1 MKRGFFLKLAR
12 SNISKNRRFFLP
24 RILSEAGLLCVF
36 YIVFTL
42 RTDER
47 ILQLRGGQYIEVF
60 MSIGVAVMMLLSVI
74 LLFYINSFLMKQR
87 KREFGVYNI
96 LGMEKRHICRV
107 LFHETA
113 LSSLA
118 SVVLGL
124 AMGTLFYKLC
134 SLLICQLLNAE
145 IVLGFYFINARSLA
159 LSGAFFL
166 VLDVMAYGVN
176 CVTIARMKPVEML
189 SSANV
194 GEREPKVKWPL
205 LVLGLLALGG
215 GYYISVTTQNPLKA
229 IVLFFVA
236 VILVIIGTYFLFV
249 AGSIFVLKALKKNK
263 RFYYNKKHMPA
274 VSGLLYRMKQN
285 AVGLASIAI
294 LATGVLVMI
303 STTVSL
309 YAGAEETV
317 KRNFPQDYY
326 LSARYLQW
334 SDEGRLL
341 HAEDMP
347 RETLFRA
354 VEQGAEKNGLTIK
367 EMDFQEY
374 LTVSYRNENGGLYC
388 RQAGGNAA
396 DSLKG
401 LSVMTYITQ
410 EMYRSLGGE
419 ELNLAEDEIAVCPMD
434 IRQRGL
440 DRTEITIEGDSYQV
454 KTVLPEFPIRSGM
467 EELSTNCYGV
477 VVADDSVLAHLYDQQ
492 KQVYGDA
499 ASDYTRRIAAS
510 FAGRGANG
518 DVGEKLERDVEE
530 YLREYLKEVAF
541 PQQQEPGESLAI
553 TGNTVWGARE
563 SVTAMCGALLFLGI
577 LLGLVC
583 LFATVMI
590 VYYKQIS
597 EGYEDRTRFQIMQ
610 KVGMSRREVRKTI
623 NSQVLM
629 VFFLPL
635 IVAGIHLA
643 FAFPILEKLLHVLML
658 SSTSL
663 FVLCSLI
670 TFGVFAEVYVVIY
683 LGTART
689 YYKIVR

>member
-215 GYYISVTTQNPLKA
+215 GYYISLTTQNPLKA
-229 IVLFFVA
+229 LVLFFVA

-326 LSARYLQW
+326 LSARYLQR

-347 RETLFRA
+347 RETLLRA

-410 EMYRSLGGE
+410 EMYRSLGGGA
-419 ELNLAEDEIAVCPMD
+419 LDLAKNEIAVSPFNIKDMGFDC
-434 IRQRGL
+434 
-440 DRTEITIEGDSYQV
+440 TELTIDGYTYRV
-454 KTVLPEFPIRSGM
+454 KTVLPVFPVQSGIDVAA
-467 EELSTNCYGV
+467 TNCYGI
-477 VVADDSVLAHLYDQQ
+477 VVADESVLRQLYTQQ
-492 KQVYGDA
+492 KTVYGEA
-499 ASDYTRRIAAS
+499 AAEPVRRVAVS
-510 FAGRGANG
+510 FADREKAC
-518 DVGEKLERDVEE
+518 DLGEEFQRAVEE
-530 YLREYLKEVAF
+530 EASAAADVLWG
-541 PQQQEPGESLAI
+541 QE
-553 TGNTVWGARE
+553 ARIWFNNSALWTARS
-563 SVTAMCGALLFLGI
+563 SVVGMYGSLLFLGI

-583 LFATVMI
+583 LFATALI

-610 KVGMSRREVRKTI
+610 KVGMSRREVRNTI
-623 NSQVLM
+623 NSQVLL

-635 IVAGIHLA
+635 VVAGMHLA

-670 TFGVFAEVYVVIY
+670 TFGVFAGVYVVIY

-689 YYKIVR
+689 YYKIVK

>member
-1 MKRGFFLKLAR
+1 MKTGFFLKLAR

-42 RTDER
+42 RADER

-96 LGMEKRHICRV
+96 LGLEKRHICRV

-145 IVLGFYFINARSLA
+145 IVLGFYFINARSLT

-176 CVTIARMKPVEML
+176 CVTIARLKPVELL

-215 GYYISVTTQNPLKA
+215 GYYISLTTQNPLKA
-229 IVLFFVA
+229 LDLFFVA

-285 AVGLASIAI
+285 AVGLASIAV

-317 KRNFPQDYY
+317 KRNYPQDYY

-334 SDEGRLL
+334 SDEGQLL

-347 RETLFRA
+347 RETMLRA

-367 EMDFQEY
+367 EIALQEY
-374 LTVSYRNENGGLYC
+374 LTVSYIYENDTLTC
-388 RQAGGNAA
+388 ERVSGNAA
-396 DSLKG
+396 DNLKG
-401 LSVMTYITQ
+401 LSVITYITE

-419 ELNLAEDEIAVCPMD
+419 ALNLAKDEIAVCPMD
-434 IRQRGL
+434 IRQSGF
-440 DRTEITIEGDSYQV
+440 DRSTLTIGEDTYQI
-454 KTVLPEFPIRSGM
+454 KTTIPLFPISSGM
-467 EELSTNCYGV
+467 EAAATNSYGV
-477 VVADDSVLAHLYDQQ
+477 VVADESVLAHIFDQQ
-492 KQVYGDA
+492 KAAYGEA

-510 FAGRGANG
+510 FAGREANG
-518 DVGEKLERDVEE
+518 DVGEKLERDVEA
-530 YLREYLKEVAF
+530 YLKEAAF
-541 PQQQEPGESLAI
+541 PQQQEPGESLVI

-577 LLGLVC
+577 ILGLVC
-583 LFATVMI
+583 LFATVLI

-597 EGYEDRTRFQIMQ
+597 EGYEDRVRFQIMQ
-610 KVGMSRREVRKTI
+610 KVGMSRREVKSTI
-623 NSQVLM
+623 NSQVLL

-635 IVAGIHLA
+635 VVAGMHLA
-643 FAFPILEKLLHVLML
+643 FAFPILEKVLHILLL

-663 FVLCSLI
+663 FVICSLV
-670 TFGVFAEVYVVIY
+670 TFGVFAAVYTLIY
-683 LGTART
+683 MATART

>member
-96 LGMEKRHICRV
+96 LGLEKRHICRV

-205 LVLGLLALGG
+205 LVLGLLTLGG
-215 GYYISVTTQNPLKA
+215 GYYISLTTQNPLKA
-229 IVLFFVA
+229 LVLFFVA

-309 YAGAEETV
+309 YAGMQETLD
-317 KRNFPQDYY
+317 KNYPQDYY
-326 LSARYLQW
+326 LSVKNRF
-334 SDEGRLL
+334 EG
-341 HAEDMP
+341 ADTVDTMP
-347 RETLFRA
+347 PELVAQVVEKAAKEKGLDIRELKT
-354 VEQGAEKNGLTIK
+354 
-367 EMDFQEY
+367 QEY
-374 LTVSYRNENGGLYC
+374 LEASYLKQNDALCTQRSDGNMGELKDLTV
-388 RQAGGNAA
+388 
-396 DSLKG
+396 
-401 LSVMTYITQ
+401 VTYITE
-410 EMYRSLGGE
+410 EMYRSLSGE
-419 ELNLAEDEIAVCPMD
+419 ALDLAKNEIAVSPFNIKDM
-434 IRQRGL
+434 GF
-440 DRTEITIEGDSYQV
+440 DRTELTIDGYTYRV
-454 KTVLPEFPIRSGM
+454 KTVLPVFPVQSGIDVAA
-467 EELSTNCYGV
+467 TNCYGV

-518 DVGEKLERDVEE
+518 DVGEKLERDVEA
-530 YLREYLKEVAF
+530 YLKEVTF
-541 PQQQEPGESLAI
+541 PQQQEPGESLVI

-577 LLGLVC
+577 ILGLVC

-597 EGYEDRTRFQIMQ
+597 EGYEDRARFQIMQ
-610 KVGMSRREVRKTI
+610 KVGMSRREVKSTI
-623 NSQVLM
+623 NSQVLL

-635 IVAGIHLA
+635 VVAGLHLA
-643 FAFPILEKLLHVLML
+643 FAFPILEKVLHILLL

-663 FVLCSLI
+663 FVACSLI
-670 TFGVFAEVYVVIY
+670 TFGVFAGVYVVIY

>member
-1 MKRGFFLKLAR
+1 MKTGFFLKLAR

-60 MSIGVAVMMLLSVI
+60 MSIGTAVMMMLSVI

-96 LGMEKRHICRV
+96 LGLEKRHICRV

-145 IVLGFYFINARSLA
+145 IILGFYFINARSLA

-166 VLDVMAYGVN
+166 VLDVVSYGVN

-194 GEREPKVKWPL
+194 GEREPKVKWAL

-215 GYYISVTTQNPLKA
+215 GYYISLTTQNPLKA
-229 IVLFFVA
+229 LVLFFVA

-341 HAEDMP
+341 HSEDIP
-347 RETLFRA
+347 RETLLRA

-374 LTVSYRNENGGLYC
+374 LTVSYIYENDTLTC
-388 RQAGGNAA
+388 ERVSGNAA
-396 DSLKG
+396 DNLKG
-401 LSVMTYITQ
+401 LSVITYITE

-419 ELNLAEDEIAVCPMD
+419 ALNLAKDEIAVCPMD
-434 IRQRGL
+434 IRQSGF
-440 DRTEITIEGDSYQV
+440 DRPTLTIGEDTYQI
-454 KTVLPEFPIRSGM
+454 KTTIPLFPISSGM
-467 EELSTNCYGV
+467 EAAATNSYGIV
-477 VVADDSVLAHLYDQQ
+477 VEDESVLAHIFDQQ
-492 KQVYGDA
+492 KAAYGEA

-510 FAGRGANG
+510 FAGRGANS

-530 YLREYLKEVAF
+530 YLKEAAF
-541 PQQQEPGESLAI
+541 PQQQEPGEGLTI

-577 LLGLVC
+577 ILGLVC
-583 LFATVMI
+583 LFATVLI

-597 EGYEDRTRFQIMQ
+597 EGYEDRARFQIMQ
-610 KVGMSRREVRKTI
+610 KVGMSRREVKSTI
-623 NSQVLM
+623 NSQVLL

-635 IVAGIHLA
+635 VVAGIHLA
-643 FAFPILEKLLHVLML
+643 FAFPILEKVLHILLL

-663 FVLCSLI
+663 FVACSLV
-670 TFGVFAEVYVVIY
+670 TFGVFAAVYTLIY
-683 LGTART
+683 TATART

>member
-1 MKRGFFLKLAR
+1 MKTGFFLKLAR

-60 MSIGVAVMMLLSVI
+60 MSIGTAVMMLLSVI

-96 LGMEKRHICRV
+96 LGLEKRHICRV

-118 SVVLGL
+118 SAVLGL

-145 IVLGFYFINARSLA
+145 IILGFYFINARSLA

-166 VLDVMAYGVN
+166 VLDVVSYGVN

-194 GEREPKVKWPL
+194 GEREPKVKWAL
-205 LVLGLLALGG
+205 LVLGVLALGG
-215 GYYISVTTQNPLKA
+215 GYYISLTTQNPLKA
-229 IVLFFVA
+229 LVLFFVA

-341 HAEDMP
+341 HSEDMP
-347 RETLFRA
+347 RETLLRA

-374 LTVSYRNENGGLYC
+374 LTVSYIYENDTLTC
-388 RQAGGNAA
+388 ERVSGNAA
-396 DSLKG
+396 DNLKG
-401 LSVMTYITQ
+401 LSVITYITE

-419 ELNLAEDEIAVCPMD
+419 ALNLAKDEIAVCPMD
-434 IRQRGL
+434 IRQSGF
-440 DRTEITIEGDSYQV
+440 DRPTLTIGEDTYQI
-454 KTVLPEFPIRSGM
+454 KTTIPLFPISSGM
-467 EELSTNCYGV
+467 EAAATNSYGIV
-477 VVADDSVLAHLYDQQ
+477 VEDESVLAHIFDQQ
-492 KQVYGDA
+492 KAAYGEA

-518 DVGEKLERDVEE
+518 DVGEKLERDVEA
-530 YLREYLKEVAF
+530 YLKEAAF
-541 PQQQEPGESLAI
+541 PQQQEPGEGMTI

-577 LLGLVC
+577 ILGLVC
-583 LFATVMI
+583 LFATVLI

-597 EGYEDRTRFQIMQ
+597 EGYEDRARFQIMQ
-610 KVGMSRREVRKTI
+610 KVGMSRREVKSTI
-623 NSQVLM
+623 NSQVLL

-635 IVAGIHLA
+635 VVAGMHLA
-643 FAFPILEKLLHVLML
+643 FAFPILEKMLHILFL

-663 FVLCSLI
+663 FVACSLV
-670 TFGVFAEVYVVIY
+670 TFGVFAAVYTLIY
-683 LGTART
+683 TATART

>member
-1 MKRGFFLKLAR
+1 MKTGFFLKLAR

-42 RTDER
+42 RADER

-96 LGMEKRHICRV
+96 LGLEKRHICRV

-145 IVLGFYFINARSLA
+145 IVLGFYFINARSLT

-176 CVTIARMKPVEML
+176 CVTIARLKPVELL

-215 GYYISVTTQNPLKA
+215 SYYISLTTQNPLKA
-229 IVLFFVA
+229 LVLFFVA

-285 AVGLASIAI
+285 AVGLASIAV

-317 KRNFPQDYY
+317 KRNYPQDYY

-334 SDEGRLL
+334 SDEGQLL

-347 RETLFRA
+347 RETMLRA

-367 EMDFQEY
+367 EIALQEY
-374 LTVSYRNENGGLYC
+374 LTVSYIYENDTLTC
-388 RQAGGNAA
+388 ERVSGNAA
-396 DSLKG
+396 DNLKG
-401 LSVMTYITQ
+401 LSVITYITE

-419 ELNLAEDEIAVCPMD
+419 ALNLAKDEIAVCPMD
-434 IRQRGL
+434 IRQSGF
-440 DRTEITIEGDSYQV
+440 DRPTLTIGEDTYQI
-454 KTVLPEFPIRSGM
+454 KTTIPLFPISSGM
-467 EELSTNCYGV
+467 EAAATNSYGV
-477 VVADDSVLAHLYDQQ
+477 VVADESVLAHIFDQQ
-492 KQVYGDA
+492 KAAYGEA

-510 FAGRGANG
+510 FAGREANG
-518 DVGEKLERDVEE
+518 DVGEKLERDVEA
-530 YLREYLKEVAF
+530 YLKEAAF
-541 PQQQEPGESLAI
+541 PQQQEPGESLVI

-577 LLGLVC
+577 ILGLVC
-583 LFATVMI
+583 LFATVLI

-597 EGYEDRTRFQIMQ
+597 EGYEDRVRFQIMQ
-610 KVGMSRREVRKTI
+610 KVGMSRREVKSTI
-623 NSQVLM
+623 NSQVLL

-635 IVAGIHLA
+635 VVAGMHLA
-643 FAFPILEKLLHVLML
+643 FAFPILEKVLHILLL

-663 FVLCSLI
+663 FVICSLV
-670 TFGVFAEVYVVIY
+670 TFGVFAAVYTLIY
-683 LGTART
+683 MATART

>member
-1 MKRGFFLKLAR
+1 MKTGFFLKLAR

-42 RTDER
+42 RADER

-60 MSIGVAVMMLLSVI
+60 MSIGVVVMMLLSVI

-96 LGMEKRHICRV
+96 LGLEKRHICRV

-176 CVTIARMKPVEML
+176 CVTIARLKPVELL

-215 GYYISVTTQNPLKA
+215 GYYISLTTQNPLKA
-229 IVLFFVA
+229 LVLFFVA
-236 VILVIIGTYFLFV
+236 VILVIIGTYFMFV

-317 KRNFPQDYY
+317 KRNYPQDYY

-341 HAEDMP
+341 HSEDMP
-347 RETLFRA
+347 RETLLRA

-367 EMDFQEY
+367 EIALQEY
-374 LTVSYRNENGGLYC
+374 LTVSYIYENDTLTC
-388 RQAGGNAA
+388 ERVSGNAA
-396 DSLKG
+396 DNLKG
-401 LSVMTYITQ
+401 LSVITYITE

-419 ELNLAEDEIAVCPMD
+419 ALNLAKDEIAVCPMD
-434 IRQRGL
+434 IRQSGF
-440 DRTEITIEGDSYQV
+440 DRPTLTIGEDTYQI
-454 KTVLPEFPIRSGM
+454 KTTIPLFPISSGM
-467 EELSTNCYGV
+467 EAAATNSYGIV
-477 VVADDSVLAHLYDQQ
+477 VEDESVLAHIFDQQ
-492 KQVYGDA
+492 KAAYGEA

-530 YLREYLKEVAF
+530 YLKEAAF
-541 PQQQEPGESLAI
+541 PQQQEPGESLVI

-577 LLGLVC
+577 ILGLVC
-583 LFATVMI
+583 LFATVLI

-597 EGYEDRTRFQIMQ
+597 EGYEDRVRFQIMQ
-610 KVGMSRREVRKTI
+610 KVGMSRREVKSTI
-623 NSQVLM
+623 NSQVLL

-635 IVAGIHLA
+635 VVAGMHLA
-643 FAFPILEKLLHVLML
+643 FAFPILEKVLHILLL

-663 FVLCSLI
+663 FVICSLV
-670 TFGVFAEVYVVIY
+670 TFGVFAAVYTLIY
-683 LGTART
+683 MATART

>member
-24 RILSEAGLLCVF
+24 HILSEAGLLCVF

-96 LGMEKRHICRV
+96 LGLEKRHICRV

-205 LVLGLLALGG
+205 LVLGLLTLGG
-215 GYYISVTTQNPLKA
+215 GYYISLTTQNPLKA
-229 IVLFFVA
+229 LVLFFVA

-309 YAGAEETV
+309 YAGMQETLD
-317 KRNFPQDYY
+317 KNYPQDYY
-326 LSARYLQW
+326 LSVKNRF
-334 SDEGRLL
+334 EGT
-341 HAEDMP
+341 DTVDTMP
-347 RETLFRA
+347 PELVAQVVEKAAKEKGLDIRELKT
-354 VEQGAEKNGLTIK
+354 
-367 EMDFQEY
+367 QEY
-374 LTVSYRNENGGLYC
+374 LEASYLKQNDALCTQRSDGNMGELKDLTV
-388 RQAGGNAA
+388 
-396 DSLKG
+396 
-401 LSVMTYITQ
+401 VTYITE
-410 EMYRSLGGE
+410 EMYRSLSGE
-419 ELNLAEDEIAVCPMD
+419 ALDLAKNEIAVSPFNIKDM
-434 IRQRGL
+434 GF
-440 DRTEITIEGDSYQV
+440 DRTELTIDGYTYRV
-454 KTVLPEFPIRSGM
+454 KTVLPVFPVQSGIDVAA
-467 EELSTNCYGV
+467 TNCYGI
-477 VVADDSVLAHLYDQQ
+477 VVADESVLRQLYTQQ
-492 KQVYGDA
+492 KTVYGEA
-499 ASDYTRRIAAS
+499 AAEPVRRVAVS
-510 FAGRGANG
+510 FADREKAC
-518 DVGEKLERDVEE
+518 DLGEEFQRAVEE
-530 YLREYLKEVAF
+530 EASAAADALWG
-541 PQQQEPGESLAI
+541 QE
-553 TGNTVWGARE
+553 ARIWFNNSALWTARS
-563 SVTAMCGALLFLGI
+563 SVVGMYGSLLFLGI

-583 LFATVMI
+583 LFATALI

-610 KVGMSRREVRKTI
+610 KVGMSRREVRNTI

-635 IVAGIHLA
+635 VVAGMHLA

-670 TFGVFAEVYVVIY
+670 TFGVFAGVYVVIY

-689 YYKIVR
+689 YYKIVK

>member
-96 LGMEKRHICRV
+96 LGLEKRHICRV

-124 AMGTLFYKLC
+124 ALGTLLYKLC

-166 VLDVMAYGVN
+166 VLDVVAYGVN

-215 GYYISVTTQNPLKA
+215 GYYISLTTQNPLKA

-317 KRNFPQDYY
+317 KRNYPQDYY
-326 LSARYLQW
+326 LSARYMQW
-334 SDEGRLL
+334 SDEGVLL
-341 HAEDMP
+341 HSEDMP
-347 RETLFRA
+347 RETLLRA

-367 EMDFQEY
+367 EIALQEY
-374 LTVSYRNENGGLYC
+374 LTVSYKNENGVLYC
-388 RQAGGNAA
+388 RQADGNAA

-434 IRQRGL
+434 IRQRGF

-454 KTVLPEFPIRSGM
+454 KTVLSEFPIRSGM

-518 DVGEKLERDVEE
+518 DVGEKLERDVKA
-530 YLREYLKEVAF
+530 YLKEAV
-541 PQQQEPGESLAI
+541 PQQQEPGESLVI

-577 LLGLVC
+577 ILGLVC
-583 LFATVMI
+583 LFATVLI

-597 EGYEDRTRFQIMQ
+597 EGYEDRARFQIMQ
-610 KVGMSRREVRKTI
+610 KVGMSRREVKSTI
-623 NSQVLM
+623 NSQVLL

-635 IVAGIHLA
+635 VVAGMHLA
-643 FAFPILEKLLHVLML
+643 FAFPILEKVLHILLL

-663 FVLCSLI
+663 FVACSLV
-670 TFGVFAEVYVVIY
+670 TFGVFAAVYTLIY
-683 LGTART
+683 MATART

>member
-1 MKRGFFLKLAR
+1 MKTGFFLKLAR

-60 MSIGVAVMMLLSVI
+60 MSIGTAVMMLLSVI

-96 LGMEKRHICRV
+96 LGLEKRHICRV

-145 IVLGFYFINARSLA
+145 IILGFYFINARSLA

-166 VLDVMAYGVN
+166 VLDVVSYGIN

-205 LVLGLLALGG
+205 LVLGVLALGG
-215 GYYISVTTQNPLKA
+215 GYYISLTTQNPLKA
-229 IVLFFVA
+229 LVLFFVA

-341 HAEDMP
+341 HSEDMP
-347 RETLFRA
+347 RETLLRA

-374 LTVSYRNENGGLYC
+374 LTVSYIYENDTLTC
-388 RQAGGNAA
+388 ERVSGNAA
-396 DSLKG
+396 DNLKG
-401 LSVMTYITQ
+401 LSVITYITE

-419 ELNLAEDEIAVCPMD
+419 ALNLAKDEIAVCPMD
-434 IRQRGL
+434 IRQSGF
-440 DRTEITIEGDSYQV
+440 DRPTLTIGEDTYQI
-454 KTVLPEFPIRSGM
+454 KTTIPLFPISSGM
-467 EELSTNCYGV
+467 EAAATNSYGIV
-477 VVADDSVLAHLYDQQ
+477 VEDESVLAHIFDQQ
-492 KQVYGDA
+492 KAAYGEA

-530 YLREYLKEVAF
+530 YLKEAAF
-541 PQQQEPGESLAI
+541 PQQQEPGEGMTI

-577 LLGLVC
+577 ILGLVC
-583 LFATVMI
+583 LFATVLI

-597 EGYEDRTRFQIMQ
+597 EGYEDRARFQIMQ
-610 KVGMSRREVRKTI
+610 KVGMSRREVKSTI
-623 NSQVLM
+623 NSQVLL

-635 IVAGIHLA
+635 VVAGIHLA
-643 FAFPILEKLLHVLML
+643 FAFPILEKVLHILLL

-663 FVLCSLI
+663 FVACSLV
-670 TFGVFAEVYVVIY
+670 TFGVFAAVYTLIY
-683 LGTART
+683 MATART

>member
-36 YIVFTL
+36 YIVFSL

-96 LGMEKRHICRV
+96 LGLEKRHICRV

-124 AMGTLFYKLC
+124 AIGVLFYKLC

-166 VLDVMAYGVN
+166 VLDVVAYGVN
-176 CVTIARMKPVEML
+176 CVTIARLKPVEML

-215 GYYISVTTQNPLKA
+215 GYYISLTTQNPLKA

-334 SDEGRLL
+334 SDEGQLL
-341 HAEDMP
+341 HSEDMP
-347 RETLFRA
+347 RETLLRA

-374 LTVSYRNENGGLYC
+374 LTVSYKNENGGLYC
-388 RQAGGNAA
+388 RQGGNAA

-419 ELNLAEDEIAVCPMD
+419 ELNLAEDESAMCPMD
-434 IRQRGL
+434 IRQRDF
-440 DRTEITIEGDSYQV
+440 DRTEITIEGDSYRV

-477 VVADDSVLAHLYDQQ
+477 VVADERVLAHLYDQQ
-492 KQVYGDA
+492 KQVYGNA

-518 DVGEKLERDVEE
+518 DVGEKLERDVEA
-530 YLREYLKEVAF
+530 YLKEVAF
-541 PQQQEPGESLAI
+541 PQQQEPGEGMTI

-577 LLGLVC
+577 ILGLVC
-583 LFATVMI
+583 LFATVLI

-597 EGYEDRTRFQIMQ
+597 EGYEDRARFQIMQ
-610 KVGMSRREVRKTI
+610 KVGMSRREVKSTI
-623 NSQVLM
+623 NSQVLL

-635 IVAGIHLA
+635 VVAGIHLA
-643 FAFPILEKLLHVLML
+643 FAFPILEKVLHILLL

-663 FVLCSLI
+663 FVVCSLV
-670 TFGVFAEVYVVIY
+670 TFGVFAAVYTLIY
-683 LGTART
+683 MATART

>member
-1 MKRGFFLKLAR
+1 MKTGFFLKLAR

-42 RTDER
+42 RADER

-96 LGMEKRHICRV
+96 LGLEKRHICRV

-118 SVVLGL
+118 AVVLGL

-166 VLDVMAYGVN
+166 VLDVVAYGVN
-176 CVTIARMKPVEML
+176 CVTIARLKPVEML
-189 SSANV
+189 SSANA

-215 GYYISVTTQNPLKA
+215 GYYISLTTQNPLKA
-229 IVLFFVA
+229 LVLFFVA

-317 KRNFPQDYY
+317 KRNYPQDYY

-334 SDEGRLL
+334 SDEGQLL
-341 HAEDMP
+341 HSEDMP
-347 RETLFRA
+347 RETMLRA

-367 EMDFQEY
+367 EIALQEY
-374 LTVSYRNENGGLYC
+374 LTVSYIYENDTLTC
-388 RQAGGNAA
+388 ERVSGNAA
-396 DSLKG
+396 DNLKG
-401 LSVMTYITQ
+401 LSVITYITE

-419 ELNLAEDEIAVCPMD
+419 ALNLAKDEIAVCPMD
-434 IRQRGL
+434 IRQSGF
-440 DRTEITIEGDSYQV
+440 DRPTLTIGEDTYQI
-454 KTVLPEFPIRSGM
+454 KTTIPLFPISSGM
-467 EELSTNCYGV
+467 EAAATNSYGIV
-477 VVADDSVLAHLYDQQ
+477 VEDESVLAHIFDQQ
-492 KQVYGDA
+492 KAAYGEA

-530 YLREYLKEVAF
+530 YLKEVAF
-541 PQQQEPGESLAI
+541 PQQQEPGEGLVI
-553 TGNTVWGARE
+553 RGNTVWGARE

-577 LLGLVC
+577 ILGLVC
-583 LFATVMI
+583 LFATVLI

-597 EGYEDRTRFQIMQ
+597 EGYEDRVRFQIMQ
-610 KVGMSRREVRKTI
+610 KVGMSRREVKSTI
-623 NSQVLM
+623 NSQVLL

-635 IVAGIHLA
+635 VVAGMHLA
-643 FAFPILEKLLHVLML
+643 FAFPILEKVLHILLL

-663 FVLCSLI
+663 FVVCSI
-670 TFGVFAEVYVVIY
+670 VTFGVFAAVYTLIY
-683 LGTART
+683 MATART

>member
-1 MKRGFFLKLAR
+1 MKTGFFLKLAR

-42 RTDER
+42 RADER

-96 LGMEKRHICRV
+96 LGLEKRHICRV

-145 IVLGFYFINARSLA
+145 IVLGFYFINARSLT

-176 CVTIARMKPVEML
+176 CVTIARLKPVELL

-215 GYYISVTTQNPLKA
+215 GYYISLTTQNPLKA
-229 IVLFFVA
+229 LVLFFVA

-285 AVGLASIAI
+285 AVGLASIAV

-317 KRNFPQDYY
+317 KRNYPQDYY

-334 SDEGRLL
+334 SDEGQLL

-347 RETLFRA
+347 RETMLRA

-367 EMDFQEY
+367 EIALQEY
-374 LTVSYRNENGGLYC
+374 LTVSYIYENDTLTC
-388 RQAGGNAA
+388 ERVSGNAA
-396 DSLKG
+396 DNLKG
-401 LSVMTYITQ
+401 LSVITYITE

-419 ELNLAEDEIAVCPMD
+419 ALNLAKDEIAVCPMD
-434 IRQRGL
+434 IRQSGF
-440 DRTEITIEGDSYQV
+440 DRPTLTIGEDTYQI
-454 KTVLPEFPIRSGM
+454 KTTIPLFPISSGM
-467 EELSTNCYGV
+467 EAAATNSYGV
-477 VVADDSVLAHLYDQQ
+477 VVADESVLAHIFDQQ
-492 KQVYGDA
+492 KAAYGEA

-510 FAGRGANG
+510 FAGREANG
-518 DVGEKLERDVEE
+518 DVGEKLERDVEA
-530 YLREYLKEVAF
+530 YLKEAAF
-541 PQQQEPGESLAI
+541 PQQQEPGESLVI

-577 LLGLVC
+577 ILGLVC
-583 LFATVMI
+583 LFATVLI

-597 EGYEDRTRFQIMQ
+597 EGYEDRVRFQIMQ
-610 KVGMSRREVRKTI
+610 KVGMSRREVKSTI
-623 NSQVLM
+623 NSQVLL

-635 IVAGIHLA
+635 VVAGMHLA
-643 FAFPILEKLLHVLML
+643 FAFPILEKVLHILLL

-663 FVLCSLI
+663 FVICSLV
-670 TFGVFAEVYVVIY
+670 TFGVFAAVYTLIY
-683 LGTART
+683 MATART

>member
-1 MKRGFFLKLAR
+1 MKTGFFLKLAR

-42 RTDER
+42 RADER

-96 LGMEKRHICRV
+96 LGLEKRHICRV

-176 CVTIARMKPVEML
+176 CVTIARLKPVEL
-189 SSANV
+189 HSSANV

-215 GYYISVTTQNPLKA
+215 GYYISLTTQNPLKA
-229 IVLFFVA
+229 LVLFFVA

-334 SDEGRLL
+334 SDEGQLL
-341 HAEDMP
+341 HSEDMP
-347 RETLFRA
+347 RETMLRA

-367 EMDFQEY
+367 EIALQEY
-374 LTVSYRNENGGLYC
+374 LTVSYIYENDTLTC
-388 RQAGGNAA
+388 ERVSGNAA
-396 DSLKG
+396 DNLKG
-401 LSVMTYITQ
+401 LSVITYITE

-419 ELNLAEDEIAVCPMD
+419 ALNLAKDEIAVCPMD
-434 IRQRGL
+434 IRQSGF
-440 DRTEITIEGDSYQV
+440 DRPTLTIGEDTYQI
-454 KTVLPEFPIRSGM
+454 KTTIPLFPISSGM
-467 EELSTNCYGV
+467 EAAATNSYGIV
-477 VVADDSVLAHLYDQQ
+477 VEDESVLAHIFDQQ
-492 KQVYGDA
+492 KAAYGEA

-530 YLREYLKEVAF
+530 YLKEAAF
-541 PQQQEPGESLAI
+541 PQQQEPGESLGI
-553 TGNTVWGARE
+553 RGNTVWGARE

-577 LLGLVC
+577 ILGLVC
-583 LFATVMI
+583 LFATVLI

-597 EGYEDRTRFQIMQ
+597 EGYEDRVRFQIMQ
-610 KVGMSRREVRKTI
+610 KVGMSRREVKSTI
-623 NSQVLM
+623 NSQVLL

-635 IVAGIHLA
+635 VVAGMHLA
-643 FAFPILEKLLHVLML
+643 FAFPILEKVLHILLL

-663 FVLCSLI
+663 FVVCSLV
-670 TFGVFAEVYVVIY
+670 TFGVFAAVYTLIY
-683 LGTART
+683 MATART

>member
-12 SNISKNRRFFLP
+12 SNIGKNRRFFLP

-42 RTDER
+42 RADER

-96 LGMEKRHICRV
+96 LGLEKRHICRV

-118 SVVLGL
+118 AVALGL

-166 VLDVMAYGVN
+166 VLDVGAYGVN
-176 CVTIARMKPVEML
+176 CVTIARLKPVEML
-189 SSANV
+189 SSANA

-205 LVLGLLALGG
+205 LVLGVLALGG
-215 GYYISVTTQNPLKA
+215 GYYISLTTQNPLKA
-229 IVLFFVA
+229 LVLFFVA

-285 AVGLASIAI
+285 AVGLASIAV

-317 KRNFPQDYY
+317 KRNYPQDYY

-334 SDEGRLL
+334 SDEGQLL

-347 RETLFRA
+347 RETMLRA

-367 EMDFQEY
+367 EIALQEY
-374 LTVSYRNENGGLYC
+374 LTVSYIYENDTLTC
-388 RQAGGNAA
+388 ERVSGNAA
-396 DSLKG
+396 DNLKG
-401 LSVMTYITQ
+401 LSVITYITE

-419 ELNLAEDEIAVCPMD
+419 ALNLAKDEIAVCPMD
-434 IRQRGL
+434 IRQSGF
-440 DRTEITIEGDSYQV
+440 DRPTLTIGEDTYQI
-454 KTVLPEFPIRSGM
+454 KTTIPLFPISSGM
-467 EELSTNCYGV
+467 EAAATNSYGV
-477 VVADDSVLAHLYDQQ
+477 VVADESVLAHIFDQQ
-492 KQVYGDA
+492 KAAYGEA

-510 FAGRGANG
+510 FAGREANG
-518 DVGEKLERDVEE
+518 DVGEKLERDVEA
-530 YLREYLKEVAF
+530 YLKEAAF
-541 PQQQEPGESLAI
+541 PQQQEPGESLVI

-577 LLGLVC
+577 ILGLVC
-583 LFATVMI
+583 LFATVLI

-597 EGYEDRTRFQIMQ
+597 EGYEDRVRFQIMQ
-610 KVGMSRREVRKTI
+610 KVGMSRREVKSTI
-623 NSQVLM
+623 NSQVLL

-635 IVAGIHLA
+635 VVAGMHLA
-643 FAFPILEKLLHVLML
+643 FAFPILEKVLHILLL

-663 FVLCSLI
+663 FVICSLV
-670 TFGVFAEVYVVIY
+670 TFGVFAAVYTLIY
-683 LGTART
+683 MATART

>member
-1 MKRGFFLKLAR
+1 MKTGFFLKLAR

-60 MSIGVAVMMLLSVI
+60 MSIGTAVMMLLSVI

-96 LGMEKRHICRV
+96 LGLEKRHICRV

-145 IVLGFYFINARSLA
+145 IILGFYFINARSLA

-166 VLDVMAYGVN
+166 VLDVVAYGVN

-215 GYYISVTTQNPLKA
+215 GYYISLTTQNPLKA
-229 IVLFFVA
+229 LVLFFVA

-334 SDEGRLL
+334 SDEGQLL

-347 RETLFRA
+347 RETLLRA

-374 LTVSYRNENGGLYC
+374 LTVSYIYENDTLTC
-388 RQAGGNAA
+388 ERVSGNAA
-396 DSLKG
+396 DNLKG
-401 LSVMTYITQ
+401 LSVMTYITE

-419 ELNLAEDEIAVCPMD
+419 ALNLAKDEIAVCPMD
-434 IRQRGL
+434 IRQSGF
-440 DRTEITIEGDSYQV
+440 DRPTLTIGEDTYQI
-454 KTVLPEFPIRSGM
+454 KTTIPLFPISSGM
-467 EELSTNCYGV
+467 EAAATNSYGIV
-477 VVADDSVLAHLYDQQ
+477 VEDESVLAHIFDQQ
-492 KQVYGDA
+492 KAAYGEA

-530 YLREYLKEVAF
+530 YLKEAAF
-541 PQQQEPGESLAI
+541 PQQQEPGEGMTI

-577 LLGLVC
+577 ILGLVC
-583 LFATVMI
+583 LFATVLI

-597 EGYEDRTRFQIMQ
+597 EGYEDRVRFQIMQ
-610 KVGMSRREVRKTI
+610 KVGMSRREVKSTI
-623 NSQVLM
+623 NSQVLL

-635 IVAGIHLA
+635 VVAGIHLA
-643 FAFPILEKLLHVLML
+643 FAFPILEKVLHILLL

-663 FVLCSLI
+663 FVVCSLV
-670 TFGVFAEVYVVIY
+670 TFGVFAAVYTLIY
-683 LGTART
+683 TATART

>member
-1 MKRGFFLKLAR
+1 MKTGFFLKLAR
-12 SNISKNRRFFLP
+12 SNISKNRRFFFP

-42 RTDER
+42 RADER

-96 LGMEKRHICRV
+96 LGLEKRHICRV

-145 IVLGFYFINARSLA
+145 IVLGFYFINARSLT

-176 CVTIARMKPVEML
+176 CVTIARLKPVELL

-215 GYYISVTTQNPLKA
+215 GYYISLTTQNPLKA
-229 IVLFFVA
+229 LVLFFVA

-334 SDEGRLL
+334 SDEGQLL
-341 HAEDMP
+341 HSEDMP
-347 RETLFRA
+347 RETLLRA

-367 EMDFQEY
+367 EIALQEY
-374 LTVSYRNENGGLYC
+374 LTVSYIYENDTLTC
-388 RQAGGNAA
+388 ERVSGNAA
-396 DSLKG
+396 DNLKG
-401 LSVMTYITQ
+401 LSVITYITE

-419 ELNLAEDEIAVCPMD
+419 ALNLAKDEIAVCPMD
-434 IRQRGL
+434 IRQSGF
-440 DRTEITIEGDSYQV
+440 DRPTLTIGEDTYQI
-454 KTVLPEFPIRSGM
+454 KTTIPLFPISSGM
-467 EELSTNCYGV
+467 EAAATNSYGIV
-477 VVADDSVLAHLYDQQ
+477 VEDESVLAHIFDQQ
-492 KQVYGDA
+492 KAAYGEA

-510 FAGRGANG
+510 FAGREANG
-518 DVGEKLERDVEE
+518 DVGEKLERDVEA
-530 YLREYLKEVAF
+530 YLKEVAF
-541 PQQQEPGESLAI
+541 PQQQEPGEGMTI

-577 LLGLVC
+577 ILGLVC
-583 LFATVMI
+583 LFATVLI

-597 EGYEDRTRFQIMQ
+597 EGYEDRVRFQIMQ
-610 KVGMSRREVRKTI
+610 KVGMSRREVKSTI
-623 NSQVLM
+623 NSQVLL

-635 IVAGIHLA
+635 VVAGMHLA
-643 FAFPILEKLLHVLML
+643 FAFPILEKMLHVLLL

-663 FVLCSLI
+663 FVVCSLV
-670 TFGVFAEVYVVIY
+670 TFGVFAAVYTLIY
-683 LGTART
+683 MATART

>member
-1 MKRGFFLKLAR
+1 MKTGFFLKLAR

-60 MSIGVAVMMLLSVI
+60 MSIGTAVMMLLSVI

-96 LGMEKRHICRV
+96 LGLEKRHICRV

-145 IVLGFYFINARSLA
+145 IILGFYFINARSLA

-166 VLDVMAYGVN
+166 VLDVVSYGVN
-176 CVTIARMKPVEML
+176 CVTIARLKPVEML

-194 GEREPKVKWPL
+194 GEREPKVKWAL

-215 GYYISVTTQNPLKA
+215 GYYISLTTQNPLKA
-229 IVLFFVA
+229 LVLFFVA

-347 RETLFRA
+347 RETLLRA

-374 LTVSYRNENGGLYC
+374 LTVSYIYENDTLTC
-388 RQAGGNAA
+388 ERVSGNAA
-396 DSLKG
+396 DNLKG
-401 LSVMTYITQ
+401 LSVMTYITE

-419 ELNLAEDEIAVCPMD
+419 ALNLTKDEIAVCPMD
-434 IRQRGL
+434 IRQSGF
-440 DRTEITIEGDSYQV
+440 DRPTLTIGEDTYQI
-454 KTVLPEFPIRSGM
+454 KTTIPLFPISSGM
-467 EELSTNCYGV
+467 EAAATNSYGIV
-477 VVADDSVLAHLYDQQ
+477 VEDESVLAHIFDQQ
-492 KQVYGDA
+492 KAAYGEA

-518 DVGEKLERDVEE
+518 DVGEKLERDVK
-530 YLREYLKEVAF
+530 EYLKEVAF
-541 PQQQEPGESLAI
+541 PQQQEPGESLVI

-577 LLGLVC
+577 ILGLVC
-583 LFATVMI
+583 LFATVLI

-597 EGYEDRTRFQIMQ
+597 EGYEDRARFQIMQ
-610 KVGMSRREVRKTI
+610 KVGMSRREVKSTI
-623 NSQVLM
+623 NSQVLL

-635 IVAGIHLA
+635 VVAGMHLA
-643 FAFPILEKLLHVLML
+643 FAFPILEKVLHILLL

-663 FVLCSLI
+663 FVACSLV
-670 TFGVFAEVYVVIY
+670 TFGVFAAVYTLIY
-683 LGTART
+683 TATART

>member
-1 MKRGFFLKLAR
+1 MKTGFFLKLAR

-42 RTDER
+42 RADER

-96 LGMEKRHICRV
+96 LGLEKRHICRV

-145 IVLGFYFINARSLA
+145 IVLGFYFINARSLT

-176 CVTIARMKPVEML
+176 CVTIARLKPVELL

-215 GYYISVTTQNPLKA
+215 GYYISLTTQNPLKA
-229 IVLFFVA
+229 LVLFFVA

-285 AVGLASIAI
+285 AVGLASIAV

-341 HAEDMP
+341 HSEDMP
-347 RETLFRA
+347 RETLLRA

-374 LTVSYRNENGGLYC
+374 LTVSYIYENDTLTC
-388 RQAGGNAA
+388 ERVSGNAA
-396 DSLKG
+396 DNLKG
-401 LSVMTYITQ
+401 LSVITYITE

-419 ELNLAEDEIAVCPMD
+419 ALNLAKDEIAVCPMD
-434 IRQRGL
+434 IRQSGF
-440 DRTEITIEGDSYQV
+440 DRPTLTIGEDTYQI
-454 KTVLPEFPIRSGM
+454 KTTIPLFPISSGM
-467 EELSTNCYGV
+467 EAAATNSYGV
-477 VVADDSVLAHLYDQQ
+477 VVADESVLAHIFDQQ
-492 KQVYGDA
+492 KAAYGEA

-510 FAGRGANG
+510 FAGREANG
-518 DVGEKLERDVEE
+518 DVGEKLERDVEA
-530 YLREYLKEVAF
+530 YLKEAAF
-541 PQQQEPGESLAI
+541 PQQQEPGESLVI

-577 LLGLVC
+577 ILGLVC
-583 LFATVMI
+583 LFATVLI

-597 EGYEDRTRFQIMQ
+597 EGYEDRVRFQIMQ
-610 KVGMSRREVRKTI
+610 KVGMSRREVKSTI
-623 NSQVLM
+623 NSQVLL

-635 IVAGIHLA
+635 VVAGMHLA
-643 FAFPILEKLLHVLML
+643 FAFPILEKVLHILLL

-663 FVLCSLI
+663 FVICSLV
-670 TFGVFAEVYVVIY
+670 TFGVFAAVYTLIY
-683 LGTART
+683 MATART

>member
-1 MKRGFFLKLAR
+1 MKTGFFLKLAR

-42 RTDER
+42 RADER

-96 LGMEKRHICRV
+96 LGLEKRHICRV

-113 LSSLA
+113 ISSLA

-124 AMGTLFYKLC
+124 AIGVLFYKLC

-145 IVLGFYFINARSLA
+145 IVLGFYFINARSLT

-176 CVTIARMKPVEML
+176 CVTIARPKPVELL

-215 GYYISVTTQNPLKA
+215 GYYISLTTQNPLKA
-229 IVLFFVA
+229 LVLFFVA

-334 SDEGRLL
+334 SDEGQLL
-341 HAEDMP
+341 HSEDMP
-347 RETLFRA
+347 RETMLRA

-367 EMDFQEY
+367 EIALQEY
-374 LTVSYRNENGGLYC
+374 LTVSYIYENDTLTC
-388 RQAGGNAA
+388 ERVSGNAA
-396 DSLKG
+396 DNLKG
-401 LSVMTYITQ
+401 LSVITYITE

-419 ELNLAEDEIAVCPMD
+419 ALNLAKDEIAVCPMD
-434 IRQRGL
+434 IRQSGF
-440 DRTEITIEGDSYQV
+440 DRPTLTIGEDTYQI
-454 KTVLPEFPIRSGM
+454 KTTIPLFPISSGM
-467 EELSTNCYGV
+467 EAAATNSYGV
-477 VVADDSVLAHLYDQQ
+477 VVADESVLAHIFDQQ
-492 KQVYGDA
+492 KAAYGEA

-510 FAGRGANG
+510 FAGRGASG
-518 DVGEKLERDVEE
+518 DVGEKLERDVEA
-530 YLREYLKEVAF
+530 YLKEAAS
-541 PQQQEPGESLAI
+541 PQQQESGERLLI

-577 LLGLVC
+577 ILGLVC
-583 LFATVMI
+583 LFATVLI

-597 EGYEDRTRFQIMQ
+597 EGYEDRARFQIMQ
-610 KVGMSRREVRKTI
+610 KVGMSRREVKSTI
-623 NSQVLM
+623 NSQVLL

-635 IVAGIHLA
+635 VVAGMHLA
-643 FAFPILEKLLHVLML
+643 FAFPILEKVLHILLL

-663 FVLCSLI
+663 FVVCSLV
-670 TFGVFAEVYVVIY
+670 TFGVFAAVYTLIY
-683 LGTART
+683 MATART

>member
-1 MKRGFFLKLAR
+1 
-12 SNISKNRRFFLP
+12 
-24 RILSEAGLLCVF
+24 
-36 YIVFTL
+36 
-42 RTDER
+42 
-47 ILQLRGGQYIEVF
+47 
-60 MSIGVAVMMLLSVI
+60 
-74 LLFYINSFLMKQR
+74 
-87 KREFGVYNI
+87 
-96 LGMEKRHICRV
+96 
-107 LFHETA
+107 
-113 LSSLA
+113 
-118 SVVLGL
+118 
-124 AMGTLFYKLC
+124 
-134 SLLICQLLNAE
+134 
-145 IVLGFYFINARSLA
+145 
-159 LSGAFFL
+159 
-166 VLDVMAYGVN
+166 MAYGVN
-176 CVTIARMKPVEML
+176 CVAIARLKPVEML

-215 GYYISVTTQNPLKA
+215 GYYISLTTQNPLKA
-229 IVLFFVA
+229 LVLFFVA

-317 KRNFPQDYY
+317 KRNYPQDYY

-341 HAEDMP
+341 HSEDMP
-347 RETLFRA
+347 RETLLRA

-388 RQAGGNAA
+388 RKADGNAA

-440 DRTEITIEGDSYQV
+440 DRTEITIEGDSYRV

-492 KQVYGDA
+492 KQVYGNA

-510 FAGRGANG
+510 FAGREANG
-518 DVGEKLERDVEE
+518 DVGEKLERDVEA
-530 YLREYLKEVAF
+530 YLKEVAF
-541 PQQQEPGESLAI
+541 PQQQEPGEGMTI

-577 LLGLVC
+577 ILGLVC
-583 LFATVMI
+583 LFATVLI

-597 EGYEDRTRFQIMQ
+597 EGYEDRARFQIMQ
-610 KVGMSRREVRKTI
+610 KVGMSRREVKSTI
-623 NSQVLM
+623 NSQVLL

-635 IVAGIHLA
+635 VVAGMHLA
-643 FAFPILEKLLHVLML
+643 FAFPILEKVLHILLL

-663 FVLCSLI
+663 FVICSLV
-670 TFGVFAEVYVVIY
+670 TFGVFAAVYTLIY
-683 LGTART
+683 MATART

>member
-1 MKRGFFLKLAR
+1 MKRGFFLRLAR

-42 RTDER
+42 RSDER

-96 LGMEKRHICRV
+96 LGLEKRHICRV

-118 SVVLGL
+118 AVVLGL
-124 AMGTLFYKLC
+124 VMGTLFYKLC

-145 IVLGFYFINARSLA
+145 IVLGFYFINAKSLA

-205 LVLGLLALGG
+205 LVLGLLTLGG
-215 GYYISVTTQNPLKA
+215 GYYISLTTQNPLKA

-274 VSGLLYRMKQN
+274 VSGLLYRIKQN

-334 SDEGRLL
+334 SDEGQLL

-347 RETLFRA
+347 RETLLRA

-440 DRTEITIEGDSYQV
+440 DRTEITIEGDSYRV

-467 EELSTNCYGV
+467 EELSTHCYGV
-477 VVADDSVLAHLYDQQ
+477 VVADDSVLTHLYDQQ

-499 ASDYTRRIAAS
+499 ASNYTRRIAAS

-530 YLREYLKEVAF
+530 YLKEVAF
-541 PQQQEPGESLAI
+541 PQQQEPGESLVI

-577 LLGLVC
+577 ILGLVC
-583 LFATVMI
+583 LFATALI

-635 IVAGIHLA
+635 VVAGMHLA

-670 TFGVFAEVYVVIY
+670 TFGVFAGVYVVIY

-689 YYKIVR
+689 YYKIVK

>member
-1 MKRGFFLKLAR
+1 MKTGFFLKLAR

-60 MSIGVAVMMLLSVI
+60 MSIGTAVMMLLSVI

-96 LGMEKRHICRV
+96 LGLEKRHICRV

-145 IVLGFYFINARSLA
+145 IILGFYFINARSLA

-166 VLDVMAYGVN
+166 VLDVVSYGVN

-215 GYYISVTTQNPLKA
+215 GYYISLTTQNPLKA
-229 IVLFFVA
+229 LVLFFVA

-341 HAEDMP
+341 HSEDMP
-347 RETLFRA
+347 RETLLRA

-374 LTVSYRNENGGLYC
+374 LTVSYIYENDTLTC
-388 RQAGGNAA
+388 ERVSGNAA
-396 DSLKG
+396 DNLKG
-401 LSVMTYITQ
+401 LSVITYITE

-419 ELNLAEDEIAVCPMD
+419 ALNLAKDEIAVCPMD
-434 IRQRGL
+434 IRQSGF
-440 DRTEITIEGDSYQV
+440 DRPTLTIGEDTYQI
-454 KTVLPEFPIRSGM
+454 KTTIPLFPISSGM
-467 EELSTNCYGV
+467 EAAATNSYGIV
-477 VVADDSVLAHLYDQQ
+477 VEDESVLAHIFDQQ
-492 KQVYGDA
+492 KAAYGEA

-530 YLREYLKEVAF
+530 YLKEAAF
-541 PQQQEPGESLAI
+541 PQQQEPGEGMTI

-577 LLGLVC
+577 ILGLVC
-583 LFATVMI
+583 LFATVLI

-597 EGYEDRTRFQIMQ
+597 EGYEDRARFQIMQ
-610 KVGMSRREVRKTI
+610 KVGMSRREVKSTI
-623 NSQVLM
+623 NSQVLL

-635 IVAGIHLA
+635 VVAGMHLA
-643 FAFPILEKLLHVLML
+643 FAFPILEKVLHILLL

-663 FVLCSLI
+663 FVACSLV
-670 TFGVFAEVYVVIY
+670 TFGVFAAVYTLIY
-683 LGTART
+683 MATART

>member
-1 MKRGFFLKLAR
+1 MKTGFFLKLAR

-42 RTDER
+42 RADER

-96 LGMEKRHICRV
+96 LGLEKRHICRV

-145 IVLGFYFINARSLA
+145 IILGFYFINAKSLA

-166 VLDVMAYGVN
+166 VLDVVSYGVN

-194 GEREPKVKWPL
+194 GEREPKVKWAL
-205 LVLGLLALGG
+205 LVLGVLALGG
-215 GYYISVTTQNPLKA
+215 GYYISLTTQNPLKA
-229 IVLFFVA
+229 LVLFFVA

-341 HAEDMP
+341 HSEDMP
-347 RETLFRA
+347 RETLLRA
-354 VEQGAEKNGLTIK
+354 VEQGAKKNGLTIK

-374 LTVSYRNENGGLYC
+374 LTVSYIYENDTLTC
-388 RQAGGNAA
+388 ERVSGNAA
-396 DSLKG
+396 DNLKG
-401 LSVMTYITQ
+401 LSVITYITE

-419 ELNLAEDEIAVCPMD
+419 ALNLAKDEIAVCPMD
-434 IRQRGL
+434 IRQSGF
-440 DRTEITIEGDSYQV
+440 DRPTLTIGEDTYQI
-454 KTVLPEFPIRSGM
+454 KTTIPLFPISSGM
-467 EELSTNCYGV
+467 EAAATNSYGIV
-477 VVADDSVLAHLYDQQ
+477 VEDESVLAHIFDQQ
-492 KQVYGDA
+492 KAAYGEA

-518 DVGEKLERDVEE
+518 DVGEKLERDVEA
-530 YLREYLKEVAF
+530 YLKEAAF
-541 PQQQEPGESLAI
+541 PQQQEPGEGLTI

-577 LLGLVC
+577 ILGLVC
-583 LFATVMI
+583 LFATVLI

-597 EGYEDRTRFQIMQ
+597 EGYEDRARFQIMQ
-610 KVGMSRREVRKTI
+610 KVGMSRREVKSTI
-623 NSQVLM
+623 NSQVLL

-635 IVAGIHLA
+635 VVAGMHLA
-643 FAFPILEKLLHVLML
+643 FAFPILEKMLHILFL

-663 FVLCSLI
+663 FVACSLV
-670 TFGVFAEVYVVIY
+670 TFGVFAAVYTLIY
-683 LGTART
+683 TATART

>member
-1 MKRGFFLKLAR
+1 MKTGFFLKLAR

-60 MSIGVAVMMLLSVI
+60 MSIGTAVMMLLSVI

-96 LGMEKRHICRV
+96 LGLEKRHICRV

-166 VLDVMAYGVN
+166 VLDGMAYGVN

-215 GYYISVTTQNPLKA
+215 GYYISLTTQNPLKA
-229 IVLFFVA
+229 LVLFFVA

-309 YAGAEETV
+309 YAGVEETV

-334 SDEGRLL
+334 SDEGQLL
-341 HAEDMP
+341 HSEDMP
-347 RETLFRA
+347 RETLLRA

-374 LTVSYRNENGGLYC
+374 LAVSYIYENDTLTC
-388 RQAGGNAA
+388 ERVSGNAA
-396 DSLKG
+396 DNLKG
-401 LSVMTYITQ
+401 LSVITYITE

-419 ELNLAEDEIAVCPMD
+419 ALNLAKDEIAVCPMD
-434 IRQRGL
+434 IRQSGF
-440 DRTEITIEGDSYQV
+440 DRPTLTIGEDTYQI
-454 KTVLPEFPIRSGM
+454 KTTIPLFPISSGM
-467 EELSTNCYGV
+467 EAAATNSYGIV
-477 VVADDSVLAHLYDQQ
+477 VEDESVLAHIFDQQ
-492 KQVYGDA
+492 KAAYGEA

-510 FAGRGANG
+510 FAGRGANS
-518 DVGEKLERDVEE
+518 DVGEKLERDVK
-530 YLREYLKEVAF
+530 EYLKEVAF
-541 PQQQEPGESLAI
+541 PQQQEPGEGMII

-577 LLGLVC
+577 ILGLVC
-583 LFATVMI
+583 LFATVLI

-597 EGYEDRTRFQIMQ
+597 EGYEDRARFQIMQ
-610 KVGMSRREVRKTI
+610 KVGMSRREVKSTI
-623 NSQVLM
+623 NSQVLL

-635 IVAGIHLA
+635 VVAGMHLA
-643 FAFPILEKLLHVLML
+643 FAFPILEKVLHILLL

-663 FVLCSLI
+663 FVVCSLV
-670 TFGVFAEVYVVIY
+670 TFGVFAAVYTLIY
-683 LGTART
+683 TATART

>member
-12 SNISKNRRFFLP
+12 SNIGKNRRFFLP

-42 RTDER
+42 RADER

-96 LGMEKRHICRV
+96 LGLEKRHICRV

-118 SVVLGL
+118 AVALGL

-215 GYYISVTTQNPLKA
+215 GYYISLTTQNPLKA

-317 KRNFPQDYY
+317 KRNYPQDYY

-341 HAEDMP
+341 HSEDMP
-347 RETLFRA
+347 RETMLRA

-367 EMDFQEY
+367 EIAFQEY
-374 LTVSYRNENGGLYC
+374 LTVSYRNENGALYC
-388 RQAGGNAA
+388 RRADGNAA

-419 ELNLAEDEIAVCPMD
+419 ALNLAEDEIAVCPMD
-434 IRQRGL
+434 IRQSGF
-440 DRTEITIEGDSYQV
+440 DRKELTIGEDTYQI
-454 KTVLPEFPIRSGM
+454 KTTIPLFPISSGM
-467 EELSTNCYGV
+467 EAAATNYYGV
-477 VVADDSVLAHLYDQQ
+477 VVADESVLAHLYDQQ

-530 YLREYLKEVAF
+530 YLKEAAF
-541 PQQQEPGESLAI
+541 PQQQEPGESLVI
-553 TGNTVWGARE
+553 RGNTVWGARE

-577 LLGLVC
+577 ILGLVC
-583 LFATVMI
+583 LFATVLI

-610 KVGMSRREVRKTI
+610 KVGMSRREVKSTI
-623 NSQVLM
+623 NSQVLL

-635 IVAGIHLA
+635 VVAGMHLA
-643 FAFPILEKLLHVLML
+643 FAFPILEKVLHILLL

-670 TFGVFAEVYVVIY
+670 TFGVFAGVYVVIY

-689 YYKIVR
+689 YYKIVK

>member
-1 MKRGFFLKLAR
+1 MKTGFFLKLAR

-60 MSIGVAVMMLLSVI
+60 MSIGTAVMMLLSVI

-96 LGMEKRHICRV
+96 LGLEKRHICRV

-145 IVLGFYFINARSLA
+145 IILGFYFINARSLA

-166 VLDVMAYGVN
+166 VLDVVSYGVN

-215 GYYISVTTQNPLKA
+215 GYYISLTTQNPLKA
-229 IVLFFVA
+229 LVLFFVA

-334 SDEGRLL
+334 SDEGQLL
-341 HAEDMP
+341 HSEDMP
-347 RETLFRA
+347 RETLLRA

-374 LTVSYRNENGGLYC
+374 LTVSYIYENDTLTC
-388 RQAGGNAA
+388 ERVSGNAA
-396 DSLKG
+396 DNLKG
-401 LSVMTYITQ
+401 LSVITYITE

-419 ELNLAEDEIAVCPMD
+419 ALNLAKDEIAVCPMD
-434 IRQRGL
+434 IRQSGF
-440 DRTEITIEGDSYQV
+440 DRPTLTIGEDTYQI
-454 KTVLPEFPIRSGM
+454 KTTIPLFPISSGM
-467 EELSTNCYGV
+467 EAAATNSYGIV
-477 VVADDSVLAHLYDQQ
+477 VEDESVLAHIFDQQ
-492 KQVYGDA
+492 KAAYGEA

-518 DVGEKLERDVEE
+518 DVGEKLERDVK
-530 YLREYLKEVAF
+530 EYLKEVAF
-541 PQQQEPGESLAI
+541 PQQQEPGESLVI

-577 LLGLVC
+577 ILGLVC
-583 LFATVMI
+583 LFATVLI

-597 EGYEDRTRFQIMQ
+597 EDRARFQIMQ
-610 KVGMSRREVRKTI
+610 KVGMSRREVKSTI
-623 NSQVLM
+623 NSQVLL

-635 IVAGIHLA
+635 VVAGMHLA
-643 FAFPILEKLLHVLML
+643 FAFPILEKMLHILFL

-663 FVLCSLI
+663 FVACSLV
-670 TFGVFAEVYVVIY
+670 TFGVFAAVYTLIY
-683 LGTART
+683 TATART

>member
-1 MKRGFFLKLAR
+1 MKTGFFLKLAR

-60 MSIGVAVMMLLSVI
+60 MSIGTAVMMLLSVI

-96 LGMEKRHICRV
+96 LGLEKRHICRV

-145 IVLGFYFINARSLA
+145 IILGFYFINARSLA

-166 VLDVMAYGVN
+166 VLDVVAYGVN

-194 GEREPKVKWPL
+194 GEREPKVKWPM
-205 LVLGLLALGG
+205 LVLGVLALGG
-215 GYYISVTTQNPLKA
+215 GYYISLTTQNPLKA
-229 IVLFFVA
+229 LVLFFVA

-317 KRNFPQDYY
+317 KRNYPQDYY
-326 LSARYLQW
+326 LSARYMQW
-334 SDEGRLL
+334 SDEGVLL
-341 HAEDMP
+341 HSEDMP
-347 RETLFRA
+347 RETLLRA

-374 LTVSYRNENGGLYC
+374 LTVSYIYENDTLTC
-388 RQAGGNAA
+388 ERVSGNAA
-396 DSLKG
+396 DNLKG
-401 LSVMTYITQ
+401 LSVITYITE

-419 ELNLAEDEIAVCPMD
+419 ALNLAKDEIAVCPMD
-434 IRQRGL
+434 IRQSGF
-440 DRTEITIEGDSYQV
+440 DRLTLTIGEDTYQI
-454 KTVLPEFPIRSGM
+454 KTTIPLFPISSGM
-467 EELSTNCYGV
+467 EAAATNSYGIV
-477 VVADDSVLAHLYDQQ
+477 VEDESVLAHIFDQQ
-492 KQVYGDA
+492 KAAYGEA

-518 DVGEKLERDVEE
+518 DVGEKLERDVK
-530 YLREYLKEVAF
+530 EYLKEVAF
-541 PQQQEPGESLAI
+541 PQQQEPGEGMII

-577 LLGLVC
+577 ILGLVC
-583 LFATVMI
+583 LFATVLI

-597 EGYEDRTRFQIMQ
+597 EGYEDRARFQIMQ
-610 KVGMSRREVRKTI
+610 KVGMSRREVKSTI
-623 NSQVLM
+623 NSQVLL

-635 IVAGIHLA
+635 VVAGIHLA
-643 FAFPILEKLLHVLML
+643 FAFPILEKVLHILLL

-663 FVLCSLI
+663 FVVCSLV
-670 TFGVFAEVYVVIY
+670 TFGVFAAVYTLIY
-683 LGTART
+683 MATART

>member
-1 MKRGFFLKLAR
+1 MKTGFFLKLAR

-42 RTDER
+42 RADER

-96 LGMEKRHICRV
+96 LGLEKRHICRV

-145 IVLGFYFINARSLA
+145 IVLGFYFINARSLT

-176 CVTIARMKPVEML
+176 CVTIARLKPVELL

-215 GYYISVTTQNPLKA
+215 GYYISLTTQNPLKA
-229 IVLFFVA
+229 LVLFFVA
-236 VILVIIGTYFLFV
+236 VILVIIGTYLLFV

-285 AVGLASIAI
+285 AVGLASIAV

-317 KRNFPQDYY
+317 KRNYPQDYY

-334 SDEGRLL
+334 SDEGQLL

-347 RETLFRA
+347 RETMLRA

-367 EMDFQEY
+367 EIALQEY
-374 LTVSYRNENGGLYC
+374 LTVSYIYENDTLTC
-388 RQAGGNAA
+388 ERVSGNAA
-396 DSLKG
+396 DNLKG
-401 LSVMTYITQ
+401 LSVITYITE

-419 ELNLAEDEIAVCPMD
+419 ALNLAKDEIAVCPMD
-434 IRQRGL
+434 IRQSGF
-440 DRTEITIEGDSYQV
+440 DRPTLTIGEDTYQI
-454 KTVLPEFPIRSGM
+454 KTTIPLFPISSGM
-467 EELSTNCYGV
+467 EAAATNSYGV
-477 VVADDSVLAHLYDQQ
+477 VVADESVLAHIFDQQ
-492 KQVYGDA
+492 KAAYGEA

-510 FAGRGANG
+510 FAGREANG
-518 DVGEKLERDVEE
+518 DVGEKLERDVEA
-530 YLREYLKEVAF
+530 YLKEAAF
-541 PQQQEPGESLAI
+541 PQQQEPGESLVI

-577 LLGLVC
+577 ILGLVC
-583 LFATVMI
+583 LFATVLI

-597 EGYEDRTRFQIMQ
+597 EGYEDWVRFQIMQ
-610 KVGMSRREVRKTI
+610 KVGMSRREVKSTI
-623 NSQVLM
+623 NSQVLL

-635 IVAGIHLA
+635 VVAGMHLA
-643 FAFPILEKLLHVLML
+643 FAFPILEKVLHILLL

-663 FVLCSLI
+663 FVICSLV
-670 TFGVFAEVYVVIY
+670 TFGVFAAVYTLIY
-683 LGTART
+683 MATART

>member
-1 MKRGFFLKLAR
+1 MKTGFFLKLAR

-42 RTDER
+42 RADER

-96 LGMEKRHICRV
+96 LGLEKRHICRV

-176 CVTIARMKPVEML
+176 CVTIARLKPVELL

-215 GYYISVTTQNPLKA
+215 GYYISLTTQNPLKA
-229 IVLFFVA
+229 LVLFFVA

-334 SDEGRLL
+334 SDEGQLL
-341 HAEDMP
+341 HSEDMP
-347 RETLFRA
+347 RETMLRA

-367 EMDFQEY
+367 EIALQEY
-374 LTVSYRNENGGLYC
+374 LTVSYIYENDTLTC
-388 RQAGGNAA
+388 ERVSGNAA
-396 DSLKG
+396 DNLKG
-401 LSVMTYITQ
+401 LSVITYITE

-419 ELNLAEDEIAVCPMD
+419 ALNLAKDEIAVCPMD
-434 IRQRGL
+434 IRQSGF
-440 DRTEITIEGDSYQV
+440 DRPTLTIGEDTYQI
-454 KTVLPEFPIRSGM
+454 KTTIPLFPISSGM
-467 EELSTNCYGV
+467 EAAATNSYGIV
-477 VVADDSVLAHLYDQQ
+477 VEDESVLAHIFDQQ
-492 KQVYGDA
+492 KAAYGEA

-530 YLREYLKEVAF
+530 YLKEAAF

-553 TGNTVWGARE
+553 RGNTVWGARE

-577 LLGLVC
+577 ILGLVC
-583 LFATVMI
+583 LFATVLI

-597 EGYEDRTRFQIMQ
+597 EGYEDRVRFQIMQ
-610 KVGMSRREVRKTI
+610 KVGMSRREVKSTI
-623 NSQVLM
+623 NSQVLL

-635 IVAGIHLA
+635 VVAGMHLA
-643 FAFPILEKLLHVLML
+643 FAFPILEKVLHILLL

-663 FVLCSLI
+663 FVVCSLV
-670 TFGVFAEVYVVIY
+670 TFGVFAAVYTLVY
-683 LGTART
+683 MATART